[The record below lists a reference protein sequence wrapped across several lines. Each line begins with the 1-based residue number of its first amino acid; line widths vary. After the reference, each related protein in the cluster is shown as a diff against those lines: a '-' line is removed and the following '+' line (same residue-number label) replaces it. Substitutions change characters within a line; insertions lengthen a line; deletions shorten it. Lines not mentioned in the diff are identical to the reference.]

1 MIAITGAGGVTGR
14 ALIAALAARGAATR
28 AVVTREASAATLRAA
43 GATESALAAFADRDA
58 LTRAFNGADT
68 VFHIPPRMKPEEVA
82 NGRNVIDAAV
92 AAGVR
97 VIALH
102 SVITS
107 QVTTIQFH
115 NHKRQVEEMAMH
127 SGLPWRI
134 FQPTNY
140 MQNVAWNWQRMIDAG
155 EFVFPYSADSLISWL
170 DLDDYAQAVA
180 RVLTEP
186 DWDYGVYEM
195 ASAKAPL
202 TRHQLAA
209 IWSRVTG
216 RAIRAVA
223 MPLDAY
229 MALPHWAGRDPRE
242 MAILRTMFE
251 EFDTHGAP
259 GGNWRTLAM
268 MLGREPTQYE
278 AFARRFAQ
286 ARGLASV
293 D

>member
-14 ALIAALAARGAATR
+14 AVIGALKARGAQVR
-28 AVVTREASAATLRAA
+28 ALVTRQASAEACRNA
-43 GATESALAAFADRDA
+43 GADQTALATFADCAA
-58 LTRAFNGADT
+58 LTRAFKGAET
-68 VFHIPPRMKPEEVA
+68 VFHIPPRMKPDEVA
-82 NGRNVIDAAV
+82 NGRNIIDAAL

-97 VIALH
+97 MIALH
-102 SVITS
+102 SVVNS
-107 QVTTIQFH
+107 QVSAIRFH
-115 NHKRQVEEMAMH
+115 NHKREVEELAMH
-127 SGLPWRI
+127 CGLPWRI

-140 MQNVAWNWQRMIDAG
+140 MQNVAWNWERMIGDG
-155 EFVFPYSADSLISWL
+155 EFVFPYSADSLVSWL
-170 DLDDYAQAVA
+170 DLDDYAEGVA
-180 RVLTEP
+180 RALTEP
-186 DWDYGVYEM
+186 GWDYGVYEM

-202 TRHQLAA
+202 TRHQLAG

-223 MPLDAY
+223 MPLDEY

-251 EFDTHGAP
+251 EFDRHGAP

-286 ARGLASV
+286 TRGLSRPH
-293 D
+293 

>member
-14 ALIAALAARGAATR
+14 ALIASLRARGSATR
-28 AVVTREASAATLRAA
+28 AVVTQAASAEACREAGADQTAQAT
-43 GATESALAAFADRDA
+43 FADRAA
-58 LTRAFNGADT
+58 LKRAFVGADT
-68 VFHIPPRMKPEEVA
+68 VFHIPPRMKPEEVE

-107 QVTTIQFH
+107 QVTTIRFH
-115 NHKRQVEEMAMH
+115 NHKRAVEELAMH
-127 SGLPWRI
+127 CGLPWRI

-140 MQNVAWNWQRMIDAG
+140 MQNVAWNWERMIGAG
-155 EFVFPYSADSLISWL
+155 EFVFPYSADSLVSWL
-170 DLDDYAQAVA
+170 DLDDYAAAVA
-180 RVLTEP
+180 RALTEP
-186 DWDYGVYEM
+186 GWDYGVYEM
-195 ASAKAPL
+195 ASAKAPM
-202 TRHQLAA
+202 TRHQMAS

-223 MPLDAY
+223 MPIDEY

-251 EFDTHGAP
+251 EFDRHGAP

-286 ARGLASV
+286 ARGFDPV
-293 D
+293 H

>member
-14 ALIAALAARGAATR
+14 AVIAALKARGVAVC
-28 AVVTREASAATLRAA
+28 AVVTRASSAAACRDA
-43 GATESALAAFADRDA
+43 GADRTALATFADRAA
-58 LTRAFNGADT
+58 LVRAFAGAAT
-68 VFHIPPRMKPEEVA
+68 VFHIPPRMKPDEVQ

-92 AAGVR
+92 TAGVR
-97 VIALH
+97 TIALH
-102 SVITS
+102 SVINS
-107 QVTTIQFH
+107 QVSAIRFH
-115 NHKRQVEEMAMH
+115 NHKRAVEELAMH
-127 SGLPWRI
+127 AGLPWRI

-140 MQNVAWNWQRMIDAG
+140 MQNVAWNWERMIDAG

-170 DLDDYAQAVA
+170 DLDDYAEAVA

-186 DWDYGVYEM
+186 GWDYGVYEM
-195 ASAKAPL
+195 ASAKTPL
-202 TRHQLAA
+202 TRHELAA

-251 EFDTHGAP
+251 EFDRHGAP
-259 GGNWRTLAM
+259 GGNWRTLAL

-286 ARGLASV
+286 ARGLAPV
-293 D
+293 H